1 MPTTRAAGEEM
12 EQLREDVSQLTE
24 ILRNAVED
32 SETRIMNHINVKAD
46 ALEVSL
52 KKYVIDVVF
61 PYIDSIVKH
70 SQIKPPAEF
79 KGTDELKSTP
89 VDSGA
94 MTSETNLT
102 DSIITNNTN
111 IVNDTAKGS
120 SGGSNHVITSV
131 PDSIH
136 EATETV
142 AQSTDTDVTSGTLNT
157 VTTQTSTNG
166 LQASHVTQIRLR
178 PATVI
183 NPKQS
188 RHDVCFSGLHS
199 STTTDDIRAYL
210 IDIGVANIE
219 SIALI
224 TGNINSK
231 SACFRVIITDESIK
245 HNVYDPKRYTDGI
258 SVLPY
263 RFYKGD
269 KKLQRNTT
277 KSGNNNSKTNST
289 YTAQRTA
296 AYASVHTDNESNTHG
311 RRGNSPNVEQF
322 SNNKIKGTRKQT
334 RDDRSAVR
342 SSCGPRSEHIP
353 DSISDSHTPRP
364 LGPDYQRTPQTQTN
378 NPNCCAAQRQC
389 TWSHHIN
396 DCMYPSNSFERS
408 AHNLNVHAPPFS
420 PSGRFYNHTPQ
431 IQRPLTGGYPYMY

>member
-1 MPTTRAAGEEM
+1 M
-12 EQLREDVSQLTE
+12 
-24 ILRNAVED
+24 
-32 SETRIMNHINVKAD
+32 
-46 ALEVSL
+46 
-52 KKYVIDVVF
+52 
-61 PYIDSIVKH
+61 
-70 SQIKPPAEF
+70 
-79 KGTDELKSTP
+79 
-89 VDSGA
+89 
-94 MTSETNLT
+94 
-102 DSIITNNTN
+102 
-111 IVNDTAKGS
+111 
-120 SGGSNHVITSV
+120 ITSV

-142 AQSTDTDVTSGTLNT
+142 AQSTDTDATSGTLNT
-157 VTTQTSTNG
+157 ITTQTSTNG
-166 LQASHVTQIRLR
+166 LQASHVTPIRLR
-178 PATVI
+178 PATVS

-219 SIALI
+219 SIAII
-224 TGNINSK
+224 TGNVNSK

-245 HNVYDPKRYTDGI
+245 HNVYDPKRCTDGI

-296 AYASVHTDNESNTHG
+296 AYVKVHTDYESNTHG

-322 SNNKIKGTRKQT
+322 SNNRIKGTRKQT

-342 SSCGPRSEHIP
+342 SSCGPRSDHIP

-364 LGPDYQRTPQTQTN
+364 LGPDYQRTPQTQAN
-378 NPNCCAAQRQC
+378 NSNCCATQRQC

-396 DCMYPSNSFERS
+396 DCMYPLNSFERS
-408 AHNLNVHAPPFS
+408 AHNLNIHAPPFS
-420 PSGRFYNHTPQ
+420 PSGRFYNHTAQ
-431 IQRPLTGGYPYMY
+431 IQPTLTGGYPYMY

>member
-1 MPTTRAAGEEM
+1 M
-12 EQLREDVSQLTE
+12 
-24 ILRNAVED
+24 
-32 SETRIMNHINVKAD
+32 
-46 ALEVSL
+46 
-52 KKYVIDVVF
+52 
-61 PYIDSIVKH
+61 KH

-142 AQSTDTDVTSGTLNT
+142 AQSTDTDATSGTLNT

-166 LQASHVTQIRLR
+166 LQASHVTPIRLR
-178 PATVI
+178 PATVS

-296 AYASVHTDNESNTHG
+296 AY
-311 RRGNSPNVEQF
+311 
-322 SNNKIKGTRKQT
+322 
-334 RDDRSAVR
+334 DRSAVR
-342 SSCGPRSEHIP
+342 SSCGPRSDHIL

-364 LGPDYQRTPQTQTN
+364 LGPDYQRTPQTQAN

-396 DCMYPSNSFERS
+396 DCMYPSNFFERS

-420 PSGRFYNHTPQ
+420 PSGRFYNHTAQ

>member
-1 MPTTRAAGEEM
+1 M

-32 SETRIMNHINVKAD
+32 SETRIMNHINVNAD

-70 SQIKPPAEF
+70 SQNKPPAEF
-79 KGTDELKSTP
+79 KGTDELKATP

-94 MTSETNLT
+94 ITLETNLT

-131 PDSIH
+131 PDSIP

-142 AQSTDTDVTSGTLNT
+142 AQSTDTDATSGTVNT
-157 VTTQTSTNG
+157 VTIQTSTNG
-166 LQASHVTQIRLR
+166 LQASHVTPIRLR
-178 PATVI
+178 PATVS

-199 STTTDDIRAYL
+199 STTTEDIRAYL

-219 SIALI
+219 SIAII
-224 TGNINSK
+224 TGNVNSK
-231 SACFRVIITDESIK
+231 AACFQVVITDESIK
-245 HNVYDPKRYTDGI
+245 HNVCDPKRCTDGI

-289 YTAQRTA
+289 YTAQLPML
-296 AYASVHTDNESNTHG
+296 ESILTMNQTHM
-311 RRGNSPNVEQF
+311 V
-322 SNNKIKGTRKQT
+322 
-334 RDDRSAVR
+334 AVA
-342 SSCGPRSEHIP
+342 
-353 DSISDSHTPRP
+353 
-364 LGPDYQRTPQTQTN
+364 TPQML
-378 NPNCCAAQRQC
+378 
-389 TWSHHIN
+389 S
-396 DCMYPSNSFERS
+396 SF
-408 AHNLNVHAPPFS
+408 
-420 PSGRFYNHTPQ
+420 
-431 IQRPLTGGYPYMY
+431 LTTKSKALEGK